1 MRRKVLAS
9 ALSVLLVTASV
20 PVPAIAEGIDDVQ
33 PVAIEQAAAPEEAAD
48 EAADGEQVPADN
60 ATEPAADEATAS
72 DAGEAVVDEAAETE
86 NAIAAEEPAAEAT
99 DEAEG
104 ADAEAA
110 TVADVADTAAATP
123 ATQAAGDPYE
133 TEAPAYTAA
142 DLARIYGSVSYRVD
156 DGSSKSTTVVSAD
169 NFAYVGTPMK
179 NNETGGWKIVTTLKA
194 DGTADDYG
202 LKSWDLGGV
211 DPASLHIDEDVSD
224 LSVTFETSSASD
236 DSWGVAAN
244 GRASLV
250 FTAAE
255 QLPAQPAQPGI
266 TDVIEAPA
274 TINYTLKNAEDG
286 TYDAAVAIGSDARM
300 ASISSVYWND
310 ALSAWA
316 VDVTLRQFDTPADY
330 GIEVPAFFAG
340 DYELDADA
348 STLTTTLVYQDG
360 SWERAYGSTANLV
373 FTEKVAKAP
382 EFDLSQVTSKVLS
395 YDITGNGLKP
405 KSYGMRGNE
414 IPANMVESISDPV
427 QNEDGG
433 WDIVVTLKNGT
444 AADYG
449 VPEGYLRGQAAEDM
463 VIDTSAETKMQF
475 TAKTDN
481 PTDTTW
487 TVYAGDKA
495 EFTFV
500 YRESVPTANA
510 DGLAAVSNS
519 VNYSMQRAEGGAY
532 EARTS
537 IGSTE
542 NIESIGEVYK
552 NSDGAWAVDV
562 TLKSDADPADYGLD
576 NEVATQG
583 KPYKLDVDSSKLVAT
598 FVWTKGVL
606 GYSWK
611 CNGTNQAKLVFKE
624 VTAPA
629 FDINNELNTWGTVTY
644 DLKHADGTSD
654 LDNGTH
660 LVKADNIASVGEP
673 YQTADGCWAVDVTLK
688 DTATTDDYQVP
699 SWKLHDGDYA
709 LDSDASDLT
718 MTFRTNGLDGT
729 TWYCSGSD
737 RANLVFAEQAD
748 APGENPGEDTE
759 NPGEDTEKP
768 GTGTGTEQPGDDT
781 KVPVTDDAQD
791 KGNASDDQAKDTQEA
806 AADEDTLTQTG
817 DPADGLAVIAAGGVL
832 AVVAGIE
839 LKRRSA
845 GERL

>member
-33 PVAIEQAAAPEEAAD
+33 PVAIEQTAASEEATEDAVAAPADDAAEDVSEEAAAQD
-48 EAADGEQVPADN
+48 
-60 ATEPAADEATAS
+60 ATE
-72 DAGEAVVDEAAETE
+72 VVDGAAVE
-86 NAIAAEEPAAEAT
+86 AEEPAAT
-99 DEAEG
+99 DEPAADVSSDAED
-104 ADAEAA
+104 ADAQAVAA
-110 TVADVADTAAATP
+110 TTAADTAAAVP
-123 ATQAAGDPYE
+123 STQTAGDPYE

-156 DGSSKSTTVVSAD
+156 DGSSNSTTVVSAD
-169 NFAYVGTPMK
+169 NFAYVGKPMK
-179 NNETGGWKIVTTLKA
+179 NNETGGWKIVATLKA

-202 LKSWDLGGV
+202 LKSWNLGGA
-211 DPASLHIDEDVSD
+211 DPASLHIDEDASD

-300 ASISSVYWND
+300 ANISSVYWND

-316 VDVTLRQFDTPADY
+316 VDVTLQQFDTPADY

-360 SWERAYGSTANLV
+360 SWVRAYGSTAKLV
-373 FTEKVAKAP
+373 FAEKVEQAP
-382 EFDLSQVTSKVLS
+382 EFDLSQLTSKVLS

-500 YRESVPTANA
+500 YREPVPTANA
-510 DGLAAVSNS
+510 DDLAAVSNS
-519 VNYSMQRAEGGAY
+519 VNYSMQRAGGGAY

-542 NIESIGEVYK
+542 NIESIGKVYK

-562 TLKSDADPADYGLD
+562 TLKPDADPADYGLD

-611 CNGTNQAKLVFKE
+611 CNGANQAKLVLAE

-629 FDINNELNTWGTVTY
+629 FDINNEINTWGTVSY

-673 YQTADGCWAVDVTLK
+673 YLTADGCWAVDVTLK
-688 DTATTDDYQVP
+688 DTATPDDYEVP
-699 SWKLHDGDYA
+699 NWALGDGAWKLDTN
-709 LDSDASDLT
+709 ASDLT
-718 MTFRTNGLDGT
+718 MTFRTLSPEGT
-729 TWYCSGSD
+729 TWYCSGAD
-737 RANLVFAEQAD
+737 RANLVFDEQAD
-748 APGENPGEDTE
+748 GPDEKPGT
-759 NPGEDTEKP
+759 GEDTEKP
-768 GTGTGTEQPGDDT
+768 GTGTDAEKPGSDTEEPGDDT
-781 KVPVTDDAQD
+781 KAPVTDDVQD
-791 KGNASDDQAKDTQEA
+791 KGSTSSEQAKGAQDSPS
-806 AADEDTLTQTG
+806 DEETLTQTG

-832 AVVAGIE
+832 AVAVGIE
-839 LKRRSA
+839 LKRRGT

>member
-33 PVAIEQAAAPEEAAD
+33 PVAIEQTAASEEATEDAVAAPADDAAEDVSEEAAAQD
-48 EAADGEQVPADN
+48 
-60 ATEPAADEATAS
+60 ATE
-72 DAGEAVVDEAAETE
+72 VVDGAAVE
-86 NAIAAEEPAAEAT
+86 AEEPAAT
-99 DEAEG
+99 DEPAADVSSDAED
-104 ADAEAA
+104 ADAQAVAA
-110 TVADVADTAAATP
+110 TTAADTAAAVP
-123 ATQAAGDPYE
+123 STQTAGDPYE

-169 NFAYVGTPMK
+169 NFAYVGKPMK
-179 NNETGGWKIVTTLKA
+179 NNETGGWKIVATLKA

-202 LKSWDLGGV
+202 LKSWNLGGA
-211 DPASLHIDEDVSD
+211 DPASLHIDEDASD

-300 ASISSVYWND
+300 ANISSVYWND

-316 VDVTLRQFDTPADY
+316 VDVTLQQFDTPADY

-360 SWERAYGSTANLV
+360 SWVRAYGSTAKLV
-373 FTEKVAKAP
+373 FAEKVEQAP
-382 EFDLSQVTSKVLS
+382 EFDLSQLTSKVLS

-500 YRESVPTANA
+500 YREPVPTANA
-510 DGLAAVSNS
+510 DDLAAVSNS
-519 VNYSMQRAEGGAY
+519 VNYSMQRAGGGAY

-542 NIESIGEVYK
+542 NIESIGKVYK

-562 TLKSDADPADYGLD
+562 TLKPDADPADYGLD

-611 CNGTNQAKLVFKE
+611 CNGANQAKLVLAE

-629 FDINNELNTWGTVTY
+629 FDINNEINTWGTVSY

-673 YQTADGCWAVDVTLK
+673 YLTADGCWAVDVTLK
-688 DTATTDDYQVP
+688 DTATPDDYEVP
-699 SWKLHDGDYA
+699 NWALGDGAWKLDTN
-709 LDSDASDLT
+709 ASDLT
-718 MTFRTNGLDGT
+718 MTFRTLSPEGT
-729 TWYCSGSD
+729 TWYCSGAD
-737 RANLVFAEQAD
+737 RANLVFDEQAD
-748 APGENPGEDTE
+748 GPDEKPGT
-759 NPGEDTEKP
+759 GEDTEKP
-768 GTGTGTEQPGDDT
+768 GTGTDAEKPGSDTEEPGDDT
-781 KVPVTDDAQD
+781 KAPVTDDVQD
-791 KGNASDDQAKDTQEA
+791 KGSTSSEQAKGAQDSPS
-806 AADEDTLTQTG
+806 DEETLTQTG

-832 AVVAGIE
+832 AVAVGIE
-839 LKRRSA
+839 LKRRGT

>member
-1 MRRKVLAS
+1 MRRNVLAG

-33 PVAIEQAAAPEEAAD
+33 PVAIEQAAAPEDAAEDAVAAPADDAAEDVPEEAATQD
-48 EAADGEQVPADN
+48 AVEVVDG
-60 ATEPAADEATAS
+60 ATA
-72 DAGEAVVDEAAETE
+72 ET
-86 NAIAAEEPAAEAT
+86 EEPAAT
-99 DEAEG
+99 DEPAAEVSVEAEG
-104 ADAEAA
+104 ADAQA
-110 TVADVADTAAATP
+110 VAVTTAGDTAAATP
-123 ATQAAGDPYE
+123 STQAAGDPYE

-156 DGSSKSTTVVSAD
+156 DGSSNSTTVVSAD
-169 NFAYVGTPMK
+169 NFAYVGKPMK
-179 NNETGGWKIVTTLKA
+179 NNETGGWKIVATLKA

-202 LKSWDLGGV
+202 LKSWNLGGA
-211 DPASLHIDEDVSD
+211 DPASLHIDEDASD

-300 ASISSVYWND
+300 ANISSVYWND

-316 VDVTLRQFDTPADY
+316 VDVTLQQFDTPADY

-360 SWERAYGSTANLV
+360 SWVRAYGSTAKLV
-373 FTEKVAKAP
+373 FTEKVEQAP
-382 EFDLSQVTSKVLS
+382 EFDLSQLTSKVLS

-414 IPANMVESISDPV
+414 IPENMIESISDPV

-449 VPEGYLRGQAAEDM
+449 VPEGYLRGQAAENM

-475 TAKTDN
+475 TAKTDS

-500 YRESVPTANA
+500 YRESAPTANA
-510 DGLAAVSNS
+510 DDLAAVSNS
-519 VNYSMQRAEGGAY
+519 VNYSMQRAAGGAY

-562 TLKSDADPADYGLD
+562 TLKPDADPADYGLD

-611 CNGTNQAKLVFKE
+611 CNGTNQAKLVFAE

-629 FDINNELNTWGTVTY
+629 FDINTELNVYGTVRYQLNKADDTTY
-644 DLKHADGTSD
+644 E
-654 LDNGTH
+654 DNTH
-660 LVKADNIASVGEP
+660 LVSADNIANVGIP
-673 YQTADGCWAVDVTLK
+673 YQTEDGCWAVDVTLK
-688 DTATTDDYQVP
+688 DTATPDDYEVP
-699 SWKLHDGDYA
+699 NWALGDGAWKLDTN
-709 LDSDASDLT
+709 ASDLT
-718 MTFRTNGLDGT
+718 MTFRTLSPEGT
-729 TWYCSGSD
+729 TWYCSGAD
-737 RANLVFAEQAD
+737 RANLVFDEQAD
-748 APGENPGEDTE
+748 GPDEKPGT
-759 NPGEDTEKP
+759 GEDTEKP
-768 GTGTGTEQPGDDT
+768 GTGTDAEKPGADTEKPGDDT
-781 KVPVTDDAQD
+781 KAPVTNDVQD
-791 KGNASDDQAKDTQEA
+791 KGSTSSEQAKGAQDSTL
-806 AADEDTLTQTG
+806 DEDTLTQTG
-817 DPADGLAVIAAGGVL
+817 DPADGLAIIAAGGVL

-839 LKRRSA
+839 LKRRNASD
-845 GERL
+845 RL

>member
-33 PVAIEQAAAPEEAAD
+33 PVAIEQTAASEEATEDAVAAPADDAAEDVSEEAAAQD
-48 EAADGEQVPADN
+48 
-60 ATEPAADEATAS
+60 ATE
-72 DAGEAVVDEAAETE
+72 VVDGAAVE
-86 NAIAAEEPAAEAT
+86 AEEPAAT
-99 DEAEG
+99 DEPAADVSSDAED
-104 ADAEAA
+104 ADAQAVAA
-110 TVADVADTAAATP
+110 TTAADTAAAVP
-123 ATQAAGDPYE
+123 STQTAGDPYE

-156 DGSSKSTTVVSAD
+156 DGSSNSTTVVSAD
-169 NFAYVGTPMK
+169 NFAYVGKPMK
-179 NNETGGWKIVTTLKA
+179 NNETGGWKIVATLKA

-202 LKSWDLGGV
+202 LKSWNLGGS
-211 DPASLHIDEDVSD
+211 DPASLHIDEDASD

-300 ASISSVYWND
+300 ANISSVYWND

-316 VDVTLRQFDTPADY
+316 VDVTLQQFDTPADY

-360 SWERAYGSTANLV
+360 SWVRAYGSTAKLV
-373 FTEKVAKAP
+373 FAEKVEQAP
-382 EFDLSQVTSKVLS
+382 EFDLSQLTSKVLS

-500 YRESVPTANA
+500 YREPVPTANA
-510 DGLAAVSNS
+510 DDLAAVSNS
-519 VNYSMQRAEGGAY
+519 VNYSMQRAGGGAY

-542 NIESIGEVYK
+542 NIESIGKVYK

-562 TLKSDADPADYGLD
+562 TLKPDADPADYGLD

-611 CNGTNQAKLVFKE
+611 CNGANQAKLVLAE

-629 FDINNELNTWGTVTY
+629 FDINNEINTWGTVSY

-673 YQTADGCWAVDVTLK
+673 YLTADGCWAVDVTLK
-688 DTATTDDYQVP
+688 DTATPDDYEVP
-699 SWKLHDGDYA
+699 NWALGDGAWKLDTN
-709 LDSDASDLT
+709 ASDLT
-718 MTFRTNGLDGT
+718 MTFRTLSPEGT
-729 TWYCSGSD
+729 TWYCSGAD
-737 RANLVFAEQAD
+737 RANLVFDEQAD
-748 APGENPGEDTE
+748 GPDEKPGT
-759 NPGEDTEKP
+759 GEDTEKP
-768 GTGTGTEQPGDDT
+768 GTGTDAEKPGSDTEEPGDDT
-781 KVPVTDDAQD
+781 KAPVTDDVQD
-791 KGNASDDQAKDTQEA
+791 KGSTSSEQAKGAQDSPS
-806 AADEDTLTQTG
+806 DEETLTQTG

-832 AVVAGIE
+832 AVAVGIE
-839 LKRRSA
+839 LKRRGT

>member
-449 VPEGYLRGQAAEDM
+449 VPEDYLRGQAAEDM

-487 TVYAGDKA
+487 TV
-495 EFTFV
+495 
-500 YRESVPTANA
+500 
-510 DGLAAVSNS
+510 
-519 VNYSMQRAEGGAY
+519 
-532 EARTS
+532 
-537 IGSTE
+537 
-542 NIESIGEVYK
+542 
-552 NSDGAWAVDV
+552 
-562 TLKSDADPADYGLD
+562 
-576 NEVATQG
+576 
-583 KPYKLDVDSSKLVAT
+583 
-598 FVWTKGVL
+598 
-606 GYSWK
+606 
-611 CNGTNQAKLVFKE
+611 
-624 VTAPA
+624 
-629 FDINNELNTWGTVTY
+629 
-644 DLKHADGTSD
+644 
-654 LDNGTH
+654 
-660 LVKADNIASVGEP
+660 
-673 YQTADGCWAVDVTLK
+673 
-688 DTATTDDYQVP
+688 
-699 SWKLHDGDYA
+699 
-709 LDSDASDLT
+709 
-718 MTFRTNGLDGT
+718 
-729 TWYCSGSD
+729 
-737 RANLVFAEQAD
+737 
-748 APGENPGEDTE
+748 
-759 NPGEDTEKP
+759 
-768 GTGTGTEQPGDDT
+768 
-781 KVPVTDDAQD
+781 
-791 KGNASDDQAKDTQEA
+791 
-806 AADEDTLTQTG
+806 
-817 DPADGLAVIAAGGVL
+817 
-832 AVVAGIE
+832 
-839 LKRRSA
+839 
-845 GERL
+845 

>member
-33 PVAIEQAAAPEEAAD
+33 PVAIEQTAASEEATEDAVAAPADDAAEDVSEEAAAQD
-48 EAADGEQVPADN
+48 
-60 ATEPAADEATAS
+60 ATE
-72 DAGEAVVDEAAETE
+72 VVDGAAVE
-86 NAIAAEEPAAEAT
+86 AEEPAAT
-99 DEAEG
+99 DEPAADVSSDAED
-104 ADAEAA
+104 ADAQAVAA
-110 TVADVADTAAATP
+110 TTAADTAAAVP
-123 ATQAAGDPYE
+123 STQTAGDPYE

-156 DGSSKSTTVVSAD
+156 DGSSNSTTVVSAD
-169 NFAYVGTPMK
+169 NFAYVGKPMK
-179 NNETGGWKIVTTLKA
+179 NNETGGWKIVATLKA

-202 LKSWDLGGV
+202 LKSWNLGGA
-211 DPASLHIDEDVSD
+211 DPASLHIDEDASD

-300 ASISSVYWND
+300 ANISSVYWND

-316 VDVTLRQFDTPADY
+316 VDVTLQQFDTPADY

-360 SWERAYGSTANLV
+360 SWVRAYGSTAKLV
-373 FTEKVAKAP
+373 FAEKVEQAP
-382 EFDLSQVTSKVLS
+382 EFDLSQLTSKVLS

-449 VPEGYLRGQAAEDM
+449 VPEGYLCGQAAEDM

-500 YRESVPTANA
+500 YREPVPTANA
-510 DGLAAVSNS
+510 DDLAAVSNS
-519 VNYSMQRAEGGAY
+519 VNYSMQRAGGGAY

-542 NIESIGEVYK
+542 NIESIGKVYK

-562 TLKSDADPADYGLD
+562 TLKPDADPADYGLD

-611 CNGTNQAKLVFKE
+611 CNGANQAKLVLAE

-629 FDINNELNTWGTVTY
+629 FDINNEINTWGTVSY

-673 YQTADGCWAVDVTLK
+673 YLTADGCWAVDVTLK
-688 DTATTDDYQVP
+688 DTATPDDYEVP
-699 SWKLHDGDYA
+699 NWALGDGAWKLDTN
-709 LDSDASDLT
+709 ASDLT
-718 MTFRTNGLDGT
+718 MTFRTLSPEGT
-729 TWYCSGSD
+729 TWYCSGAD
-737 RANLVFAEQAD
+737 RANLVFDEQAD
-748 APGENPGEDTE
+748 GPDEKPGT
-759 NPGEDTEKP
+759 GEDTEKP
-768 GTGTGTEQPGDDT
+768 GTGTDAEKPGSDTEEPGDDT
-781 KVPVTDDAQD
+781 KAPVTDDVQD
-791 KGNASDDQAKDTQEA
+791 KGSTSSEQAKGAQDSPS
-806 AADEDTLTQTG
+806 DEETLTQTG

-832 AVVAGIE
+832 AVAVGIE
-839 LKRRSA
+839 LKRRGT